1 MSSESPIPP
10 GESATPNTAPAPP
23 PVSTP
28 EARRAVAEVK
38 FTRAAALWSA
48 LISGLLVLVVLLVFI
63 VQNTE
68 SASMAFLG
76 WRWTLPL
83 GVQILL
89 AAVGGALI
97 TVMVG
102 AARIIQLRRAAKK
115 NLRAAMNR

>member
-1 MSSESPIPP
+1 MSSESPIQP
-10 GESATPNTAPAPP
+10 GESASPNAAPVPP
-23 PVSTP
+23 RPPTP
-28 EARRAVAEVK
+28 EAQRAVAEVK

-48 LISGLLVLVVLLVFI
+48 LITGLLILVVLLVFI

-76 WRWTLPL
+76 WHWTLPL

-115 NLRAAMNR
+115 NLRAAMKH

>member
-10 GESATPNTAPAPP
+10 GESVSPNAVPVPP
-23 PVSTP
+23 RLPTRDEQRP
-28 EARRAVAEVK
+28 VAELK

-48 LISGLLVLVVLLVFI
+48 LITGLLVLVVLLVFI

-97 TVMVG
+97 TVTVG

-115 NLRAAMNR
+115 NLRAAMKR

>member
-1 MSSESPIPP
+1 MSSESPIQP
-10 GESATPNTAPAPP
+10 GGSASPHATPVPP
-23 PVSTP
+23 EPPTP
-28 EARRAVAEVK
+28 EAQRLVAEVK

-48 LISGLLVLVVLLVFI
+48 LITGLLILVVLLVFI

-76 WRWTLPL
+76 WHWTLPL

-89 AAVGGALI
+89 AAVSGALI

-115 NLRAAMNR
+115 NLRAAMKR